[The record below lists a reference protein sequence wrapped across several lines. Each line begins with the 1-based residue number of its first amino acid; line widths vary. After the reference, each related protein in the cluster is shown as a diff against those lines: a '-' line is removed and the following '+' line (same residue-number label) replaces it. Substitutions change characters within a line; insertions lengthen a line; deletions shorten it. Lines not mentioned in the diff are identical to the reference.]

1 MRTRT
6 QTVNR
11 LHVLLTQLL
20 PGGAPRQL
28 TADTAAGLLRPVRP
42 RAAGQVTARRLPAD
56 LIAEIRRLDRCVTA
70 VTAEISAE
78 VAASATTLTSL
89 RRTGDPG
96 PEILARVGDVTR
108 FLSAPTFASYTGPP
122 TKSPP
127 ETSYGTGCL
136 GPPIGNRTVACTPWP
151 SAKADATAP
160 ARTATC
166 ANKHGEGRQ
175 RIPTVS
181 EARTVRRGLPTTGTR
196 PPQPVGVG
204 SGRTDR
210 GSSVVSAAGLTP
222 TTASP
227 KKALPGPVK
236 PDPYRYRP
244 RSTLLETRLS

>member
-28 TADTAAGLLRPVRP
+28 TADTAGLLRPVRP
-42 RAAGQVTARRLPAD
+42 RAAGQVTPRRLPAD

-108 FLSAPTFASYTGPP
+108 FLSAPTFASYTAPP
-122 TKSPP
+122 QQS
-127 ETSYGTGCL
+127 L
-136 GPPIGNRTVACTPWP
+136 LQRRH
-151 SAKADATAP
+151 TAP
-160 ARTATC
+160 AASGHRSATELLP
-166 ANKHGEGRQ
+166 AHHGHQPRPTRQPRHALLPAQTSTGKGNKESLRCPKRGLSDVVSRQ
-175 RIPTVS
+175 R
-181 EARTVRRGLPTTGTR
+181 VRDLRNQLATDPGGQIGAAQLSA
-196 PPQPVGVG
+196 QP
-204 SGRTDR
+204 
-210 GSSVVSAAGLTP
+210 A
-222 TTASP
+222 
-227 KKALPGPVK
+227 
-236 PDPYRYRP
+236 
-244 RSTLLETRLS
+244 